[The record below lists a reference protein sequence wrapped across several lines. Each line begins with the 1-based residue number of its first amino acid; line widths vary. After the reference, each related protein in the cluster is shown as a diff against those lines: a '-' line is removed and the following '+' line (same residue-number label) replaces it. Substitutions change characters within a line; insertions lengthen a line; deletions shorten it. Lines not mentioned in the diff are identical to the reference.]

1 MKSYGVIIQIK
12 LLTQYFHSTL
22 FILYVALDEIFWC
35 VHSNET
41 LRAVVSRSGDYF
53 PLIFENEIL
62 QVTGLVRK
70 QCCARGTGSCIHLE
84 MKKFEMICEPSV
96 GKSNSNNC
104 INMSFNAINL

>member
-41 LRAVVSRSGDYF
+41 LWAVVSRSGDYF
-53 PLIFENEIL
+53 PLTFENEIL
-62 QVTGLVRK
+62 QVKGWLGNNAVHEEQEAVYILKREEIWNDLWTFCRK
-70 QCCARGTGSCIHLE
+70 I
-84 MKKFEMICEPSV
+84 KF
-96 GKSNSNNC
+96 K
-104 INMSFNAINL
+104 